1 MEATWWRR
9 SRLCLMRADLWAGWL
24 LLNTPTDPVVRA
36 KWHQELEIAD
46 EEGRK
51 RFTFSMVVCLLAII
65 PRWDWLLAV
74 FALGIVPLMWFVRAG
89 DRFKRYGFLVYPIQL
104 AWYTA
109 RMVSQ
114 NPETLSSSE
123 HRAWVWATILFCWI
137 EVSVREPVALVAKHL
152 LVILLTSQSCPPR
165 TTVLVVAIS
174 AAMFGVFRY
183 RRRWDAKAADAIT
196 AMITR
201 EQLEQSQQEACF
213 LRKLSDSKSVFLRTL
228 CHELRNP
235 MTAVQGNNEILVR
248 KLTELT
254 QSSRQNRAVPEPD
267 GGVGEE
273 HTQDPELT
281 QQSECAML
289 RARNQKLEAQLRR
302 VTEELDVVVDEL
314 PGMLRFS
321 SNALLSAKHMS
332 DVLNSTLT
340 STKLDSNEGQLASLP
355 VPPSAGAMV
364 CVREC
369 FEAIVN
375 MFEILAQRKRI
386 DLRLIHSE
394 GDFMVRVDEGC
405 LKQSVI
411 NLLGNALK
419 FTEEGSIVIAVC
431 IISEDSG
438 DQAWLEC
445 SVADTGIGMNE
456 EEQAKVFRPFSQA
469 NSGIEAKYGGTGL
482 GLNIVQQSLQRAGGA
497 IRVKSV
503 KHQGSTFTFELPVL
517 VAAEGQD
524 RDNQVQLQEP
534 TQAASA
540 LIRFDKPRWRS
551 KFGVRL
557 EDFVESPRRKRRGS
571 RNVLIVDDDV
581 GVREVLRE
589 QLGSVLDCK
598 VTTAS
603 NGAEAVRVASEQRFD
618 LIVMDI
624 NMPVMG
630 GLDATRAIRAGGESA
645 ENASTPIV
653 GLSGNSLGTDMEL
666 AKQAGMDNYLTKPY
680 NLAELCE
687 VVSQYTQSMAG
698 SRWAWF
704 PSRDSN
710 EKPGVEED
718 PPRCGGMHAV
728 FPGRDSNEKPG
739 VEEDPPRCGGMH
751 TVRSR
756 GVDPERQS
764 VLVVDDEVRVRT
776 MLADLVAL
784 LAPAAMVTQARDGLE
799 AVQLA
804 SEATFDLIFTDLH
817 MPGLNGMEVT
827 RRIHKTTGS
836 PNARTPIVLVTGTAD
851 DLETTLLS
859 SNSHDSVGWH
869 AAISKPYSMDDIERV
884 LRDVKI
890 VDH

>member
-1 MEATWWRR
+1 
-9 SRLCLMRADLWAGWL
+9 
-24 LLNTPTDPVVRA
+24 
-36 KWHQELEIAD
+36 
-46 EEGRK
+46 
-51 RFTFSMVVCLLAII
+51 
-65 PRWDWLLAV
+65 
-74 FALGIVPLMWFVRAG
+74 
-89 DRFKRYGFLVYPIQL
+89 
-104 AWYTA
+104 
-109 RMVSQ
+109 
-114 NPETLSSSE
+114 
-123 HRAWVWATILFCWI
+123 
-137 EVSVREPVALVAKHL
+137 
-152 LVILLTSQSCPPR
+152 
-165 TTVLVVAIS
+165 
-174 AAMFGVFRY
+174 
-183 RRRWDAKAADAIT
+183 
-196 AMITR
+196 
-201 EQLEQSQQEACF
+201 
-213 LRKLSDSKSVFLRTL
+213 
-228 CHELRNP
+228 
-235 MTAVQGNNEILVR
+235 
-248 KLTELT
+248 
-254 QSSRQNRAVPEPD
+254 
-267 GGVGEE
+267 
-273 HTQDPELT
+273 
-281 QQSECAML
+281 
-289 RARNQKLEAQLRR
+289 
-302 VTEELDVVVDEL
+302 
-314 PGMLRFS
+314 
-321 SNALLSAKHMS
+321 
-332 DVLNSTLT
+332 
-340 STKLDSNEGQLASLP
+340 
-355 VPPSAGAMV
+355 
-364 CVREC
+364 
-369 FEAIVN
+369 
-375 MFEILAQRKRI
+375 
-386 DLRLIHSE
+386 
-394 GDFMVRVDEGC
+394 
-405 LKQSVI
+405 
-411 NLLGNALK
+411 
-419 FTEEGSIVIAVC
+419 
-431 IISEDSG
+431 
-438 DQAWLEC
+438 
-445 SVADTGIGMNE
+445 
-456 EEQAKVFRPFSQA
+456 
-469 NSGIEAKYGGTGL
+469 
-482 GLNIVQQSLQRAGGA
+482 
-497 IRVKSV
+497 
-503 KHQGSTFTFELPVL
+503 
-517 VAAEGQD
+517 
-524 RDNQVQLQEP
+524 
-534 TQAASA
+534 
-540 LIRFDKPRWRS
+540 
-551 KFGVRL
+551 
-557 EDFVESPRRKRRGS
+557 
-571 RNVLIVDDDV
+571 
-581 GVREVLRE
+581 
-589 QLGSVLDCK
+589 
-598 VTTAS
+598 
-603 NGAEAVRVASEQRFD
+603 
-618 LIVMDI
+618 MDI